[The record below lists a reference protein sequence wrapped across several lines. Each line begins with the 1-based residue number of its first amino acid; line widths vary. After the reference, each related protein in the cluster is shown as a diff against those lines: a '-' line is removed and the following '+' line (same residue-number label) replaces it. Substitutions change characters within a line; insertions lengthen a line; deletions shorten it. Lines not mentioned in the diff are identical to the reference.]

1 MILLENH
8 NRILQQAIEAAIESD
23 KREAVDIT
31 CADFDGVQF
40 HISTPDPNNRNLLQ
54 ISLQWRCFQELVK
67 NGANV
72 DLKRYYGPFLQ
83 AQPEANYDVSL
94 LIDLNNIPGDKA
106 KLGET
111 FGLLKRHILASPFKK
126 TFHAVENG
134 GGNPN
139 EVIAINYREN
149 EAFYIKPDQERVFV
163 IFSIAFKDPG
173 DQILAR
179 VFLQEFA
186 DARKTMSNAPSV
198 SYSAKEAPLELK
210 GVRGVKEDV
219 NTGFVTFVLFKNH
232 ITAKNADRT
241 VNAIETFRDYL
252 HYHIKCSKAYM
263 HTRMRNRVETLLQVL
278 NRARPAEFEKKEKK
292 VMSGKTFTRK

>member
-126 TFHAVENG
+126 TFHAVDNG

>member
-186 DARKTMSNAPSV
+186 DARKTMNNAPSV